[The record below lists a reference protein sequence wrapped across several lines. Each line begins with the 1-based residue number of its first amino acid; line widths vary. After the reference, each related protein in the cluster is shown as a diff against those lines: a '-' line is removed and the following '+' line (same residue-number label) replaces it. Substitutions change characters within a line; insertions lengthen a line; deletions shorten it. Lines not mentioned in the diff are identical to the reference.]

1 MEIVMKDTNT
11 ANNKTAAN
19 GKTVANDKNIASDKT
34 VTENAVWAAKLYLN
48 ALHFRPK
55 HPRTLHYAALNIP
68 GLSLPDGSAYANTPE
83 AFTFLE
89 DALQNAQ
96 LLGLIPYDAF
106 EHSCFAAGNDVTIP
120 LGANSKR
127 RWKQLL
133 KLKIEKACSS
143 YLRAV
148 AAIMMPVHVEI
159 WLENTKGAALAEGL
173 AGRYHLNIL
182 SSTGRIPSRFLW
194 DFVRR
199 ASAITKPVRILYLSD
214 LTGEGGHAIPA
225 ETITRAILKQYG
237 LNCAIDLKFRR
248 IGLTDKQRRKFKL
261 PPAPDTDISAC
272 IRPEET
278 SSRGGICELYSLEA
292 VKAGIVEKILEKY
305 LKRYLGK
312 GLISHIGRQTDIAM
326 TRLASLIGQIVDK
339 NTEATE
345 AIRNLESNLRCG
357 F

>member
-1 MEIVMKDTNT
+1 MEIVMKDKNT
-11 ANNKTAAN
+11 
-19 GKTVANDKNIASDKT
+19 ASDKT

-48 ALHFRPK
+48 SARVRPK

-68 GLSLPDGSAYANTPE
+68 RLLLPNGRAYANTPQ

-106 EHSCFAAGNDVTIP
+106 DHACSVAGNDVTIP
-120 LGANSKR
+120 TGANSKR

-159 WLENTKGAALAEGL
+159 WLENTKGVSLIETL

-182 SSTGRIPSRFLW
+182 SCTGRIPSRLLW

-199 ASAITKPVRILYLSD
+199 ASAITKPIRILYLSD
-214 LTGEGGHAIPA
+214 LTGEGERSIPA
-225 ETITRAILKQYG
+225 KAMTRSILKQYG
-237 LNCAIDLKFRR
+237 LNSAIDLKFRR
-248 IGLTDKQRRKFKL
+248 IGLTERQRRKFKL
-261 PPAPDTDISAC
+261 PLAPDTDMAAC
-272 IRPEET
+272 TRPNKT
-278 SSRGGICELYSLEA
+278 SSHGGIYELYSLEA
-292 VKAGIVEKILEKY
+292 VNAKMVEKILEKC

-312 GLISHIGRQTDIAM
+312 GLISHIRRQTDIAM
-326 TRLASLIGQIVDK
+326 TRLASVIGQIIDK
-339 NTEATE
+339 NTEVAE
-345 AIRNLESNLRCG
+345 AIRNLETTLIGG